1 MVAFKDST
9 PTHVGPDELMAR
21 AKLVSR
27 LLEVMDQIQQA
38 AEQIK
43 EGQYWEAYKT
53 TNHAELIC
61 AEVAGDL
68 HEIDLK
74 KND

>member
-9 PTHVGPDELMAR
+9 PARVSPDELMAR

-27 LLEVMDQIQQA
+27 LLEVMDQIQTA

-43 EGQYWEAYKT
+43 EGAYWDAYKT
-53 TNHAELIC
+53 SNQA
-61 AEVAGDL
+61 
-68 HEIDLK
+68 
-74 KND
+74 

>member
-1 MVAFKDST
+1 MVAFKNST
-9 PTHVGPDELMAR
+9 PAHVSPDELMAR

-27 LLEVMDQIQQA
+27 LLEVMDQIQTA

-43 EGQYWEAYKT
+43 EGAYWDAYKT
-53 TNHAELIC
+53 SNQAELIC
-61 AEVAGDL
+61 AEVAADL

-74 KND
+74 NSN

>member
-1 MVAFKDST
+1 MVAFKQSN
-9 PTHVGPDELMAR
+9 VGKISPDELMAR

-27 LLEVMDQIQQA
+27 LLEVMDQIQIA

-43 EGQYWEAYKT
+43 DGDYWEAYKT
-53 TNHAELIC
+53 SNQAELIC
-61 AEVAGDL
+61 AEVAGEL

-74 KND
+74 NSN

>member
-43 EGQYWEAYKT
+43 EGQYWDAYKT
-53 TNHAELIC
+53 ANHAELIC
-61 AEVAGDL
+61 AEVAGEL
-68 HEIDLK
+68 HDIDLK
-74 KND
+74 KSN

>member
-1 MVAFKDST
+1 MVAFKQSN
-9 PTHVGPDELMAR
+9 VGKISPDELMAR

-27 LLEVMDQIQQA
+27 LLEVMDQIQIA

-43 EGQYWEAYKT
+43 DGDYWEAYKT
-53 TNHAELIC
+53 SNQAELIC

-74 KND
+74 NND

>member
-1 MVAFKDST
+1 MVAFKNST
-9 PTHVGPDELMAR
+9 AARVSPDELMAR

-27 LLEVMDQIQQA
+27 LLEVMDQISAA

-53 TNHAELIC
+53 ANHAELIC

-68 HEIDLK
+68 HDIDLK
-74 KND
+74 KSN

>member
-9 PTHVGPDELMAR
+9 PSHVSPDELMAR

-27 LLEVMDQIQQA
+27 LLEVMDQISAA

-53 TNHAELIC
+53 SNQAELIC
-61 AEVAGDL
+61 AEVTGEL
-68 HEIDLK
+68 HDIDLK
-74 KND
+74 NSN

>member
-1 MVAFKDST
+1 MVAFKNST
-9 PTHVGPDELMAR
+9 PAHVSPDELMAR

-27 LLEVMDQIQQA
+27 LLEVMDQIQTA

-43 EGQYWEAYKT
+43 EGDYWEAYKPS
-53 TNHAELIC
+53 NQAELIC

-68 HEIDLK
+68 HDIDLK
-74 KND
+74 NSN